1 MRRPLLHRVLPQ
13 PVPLHSLGQGAIDR
27 INARRREGTII
38 VLIAST
44 KGGCGKTTL
53 ATNLAVGY
61 GRQLKRVLLIDADIE
76 QRSAAKWPRPAKQLN
91 PVIESWPTVEVVEKL
106 ASVIGQYDVVLID
119 MAGRDDRAIASVLAI
134 ADIMISPT
142 KPSWLDMNEL
152 GRFIRVA
159 RARGVPHLVVFNEA
173 TREMTGEMREL
184 VNQYGEFGP
193 YLPIAIQ
200 DLASYRRVYALG
212 RGALEIRG
220 TDPAKENFG
229 RAFPRI
235 AAEVTRAHEDGLRRR
250 P

>member
-1 MRRPLLHRVLPQ
+1 MRRPFLHRVLPQ
-13 PVPLHSLGQGAIDR
+13 PAPLHSLGKGAIDR

-38 VLIAST
+38 VLIANG

-53 ATNLAVGY
+53 STNLAVGY
-61 GRQLKRVLLIDADIE
+61 GRELKRVLLIDADIE
-76 QRSAAKWPRPAKQLN
+76 QRSAAKWPRPSRQPN
-91 PVIESWPTVEVVEKL
+91 PVVESWSTVEIVEKL
-106 ASVIGQYDVVLID
+106 APVVDKYDVVLID
-119 MAGRDDRAIASVLAI
+119 MAGRDDRAVTSVLAI

-159 RARGVPHLVVFNEA
+159 QARYVPHLVVFNEA

-184 VNQYGEFGP
+184 VKQYGEFGP

-200 DLASYRRVYALG
+200 DLTSYRRVYALG
-212 RGALEIRG
+212 RGALEITG
-220 TDPAKENFG
+220 TDPAKDNFG

-235 AAEVTRAHEDGLRRR
+235 AAEVARAHEDGLRRLR
-250 P
+250 